1 MLQADLLHDFS
12 CFLPL
17 ASFFLRQS
25 QQGKGKGQGHIHT
38 HQNNSREM
46 HIATCAVPSRAVIA
60 PC

>member
-12 CFLPL
+12 CFLTL

-38 HQNNSREM
+38 HTRTTAERCILQP
-46 HIATCAVPSRAVIA
+46 VLYPVGQ
-60 PC
+60 

>member
-38 HQNNSREM
+38 HTRTTAERCILQP
-46 HIATCAVPSRAVIA
+46 VLYPVWQ
-60 PC
+60 